1 MFLFT
6 IEGSMF
12 QKKGSF
18 FAEQN
23 SACLQSLSLKRILLE
38 VMLAM
43 RKDFVYDLQRKNA
56 NMFRSIE
63 NLFFSSFQWA
73 FVENGALHCRRK

>member
-23 SACLQSLSLKRILLE
+23 SACLQFKTFLLK

-56 NMFRSIE
+56 NIFRSIE
-63 NLFFSSFQWA
+63 NLFFSFFQWT
-73 FVENGALHCRRK
+73 FVDNGASHCRRK